1 MKGHD
6 RAIGREQEIASQKR
20 ILCIGRIHKGRR
32 TVVIAFHRK
41 EKTNMSQFHRAER
54 KKGKLRLAI
63 AGPTGSAG
71 AATLQ

>member
-41 EKTNMSQFHRAER
+41 PTPIVPDSLSQSEEEPLDHGNDLHPER
-54 KKGKLRLAI
+54 RE
-63 AGPTGSAG
+63 
-71 AATLQ
+71 